1 MVTQEDDCLRVQCG
15 GKGCAA
21 GEEVNGTNIV
31 VNSEVMMRSRLAKQK
46 MLM

>member
-1 MVTQEDDCLRVQCG
+1 MVTQEDDCLRVQWG

-21 GEEVNGTNIV
+21 GEEVSGTNIV
-31 VNSEVMMRSRLAKQK
+31 VNNEVMMRFRCEKQT